1 MERQDQ
7 LGRKVVYR
15 RRKSDRH
22 YMEILELGLR
32 GRRRK
37 FGTSQGRRRRVGSE
51 EENENNTE
59 GAVFSLE

>member
-1 MERQDQ
+1 
-7 LGRKVVYR
+7 
-15 RRKSDRH
+15 
-22 YMEILELGLR
+22 MEILELGLR

-37 FGTSQGRRRRVGSE
+37 FGTSQGIRRRVGSE